1 MRYWLGG
8 VKNSEP
14 TRMVLSS
21 HPITLTVSPAG
32 RTTRTDTTYLCD
44 VGVMEFRRLT
54 PSTSVT

>member
-1 MRYWLGG
+1 
-8 VKNSEP
+8 
-14 TRMVLSS
+14 MVLSS